1 MSWVWFGENPPVV
14 QFSAQPQLGV
24 TGPVGGREGRRDGFG
39 KREESGRIFGIY
51 QSEHVGGNGSNKSP
65 ASAPPTLVCS
75 CFYLPLLCSARQHLL
90 LSSPPSTTTWPTT
103 AAACC
108 SSCLVA
114 GSPNSHP
121 TVSLLN
127 LFIFG
132 DCFLPISCLCWL
144 GPIGPCFFS
153 IISRCGMQPLQKVLV
168 QSWKCCPLSS
178 DFLLPPPTG
187 SIAEIATFYSVVHIS
202 RICFAIFASSSLS
215 SSFV

>member
-1 MSWVWFGENPPVV
+1 MVIGLLVVIIGPSALLLPRVPVSWVWFGENPPVV

-24 TGPVGGREGRRDGFG
+24 TGPVGGREGERRIRE

-51 QSEHVGGNGSNKSP
+51 KSEHVGENGSNKSP

-114 GSPNSHP
+114 GSPNFLVFLGSQP
-121 TVSLLN
+121 TVSLL
-127 LFIFG
+127 
-132 DCFLPISCLCWL
+132 C
-144 GPIGPCFFS
+144 
-153 IISRCGMQPLQKVLV
+153 
-168 QSWKCCPLSS
+168 
-178 DFLLPPPTG
+178 
-187 SIAEIATFYSVVHIS
+187 
-202 RICFAIFASSSLS
+202 
-215 SSFV
+215 